1 MQRKT
6 HWYQNLTNN
15 SSLPRAAGFLNSNF
29 KYSLPFCEHI
39 NHALSGG
46 YGCMSRQRR
55 QSLLAL
61 NGELHEGGEGRN
73 EQQMHKQ
80 TNKNK
85 KTPQH
90 KETTTPPEIF
100 LFTKHRSYRVQ
111 NIIRLSIDN
120 FILNCVSDYA
130 MQRKH

>member
-61 NGELHEGGEGRN
+61 NGELHEGGKGEMNNRCTN
-73 EQQMHKQ
+73 KQ
-80 TNKNK
+80 T
-85 KTPQH
+85 KT
-90 KETTTPPEIF
+90 
-100 LFTKHRSYRVQ
+100 
-111 NIIRLSIDN
+111 
-120 FILNCVSDYA
+120 
-130 MQRKH
+130 RKHHNTKKPPHHQKYFYLLNTDPTEYRTL